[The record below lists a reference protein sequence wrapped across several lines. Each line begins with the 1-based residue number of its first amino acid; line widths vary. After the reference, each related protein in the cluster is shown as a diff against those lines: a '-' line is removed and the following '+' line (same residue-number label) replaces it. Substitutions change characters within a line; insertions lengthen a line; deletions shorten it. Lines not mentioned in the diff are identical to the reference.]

1 MPSNRWNAGPCEVI
15 PAAVEDIPTS
25 LFYRKQDKTMTL
37 QEGVDGLDTVT
48 YRETWVDGEQVSTD
62 EIGRETQ
69 IGMIPTI
76 QKVYGEQ
83 VPVSQFVGPDIVDGA
98 PWSRRS

>member
-1 MPSNRWNAGPCEVI
+1 MEYTEDETVPSEV
-15 PAAVEDIPTS
+15 EEIPTS
-25 LFYRKQDKTMTL
+25 LYYRKQDKVQVVQQGT
-37 QEGVDGLDTVT
+37 DGLDTVT
-48 YRETWVDGEQVSTD
+48 YRETWVDGQQVDTE

-83 VPVSQFVGPDIVDGA
+83 ASVQLRGP
-98 PWSRRS
+98 